1 MISRLNSNT
10 IPRLVVKKGKLIVQ
24 GNFEFKVKPGVVVT
38 ENQITAKEA
47 SFQWC
52 PEVSVELH
60 NKRYEEQVEI
70 FAEKL
75 KQDFIKFFKK

>member
-10 IPRLVVKKGKLIVQ
+10 IPRLVVEKGKLIVQ

-52 PEVSVELH
+52 P
-60 NKRYEEQVEI
+60 
-70 FAEKL
+70 
-75 KQDFIKFFKK
+75 